1 MTDHDLT
8 STLTAVRDAVPVP
21 PIDELAFRARVRE
34 ARRRRTAVRA
44 VTAAAAVAAVGAGL
58 GLLAPWSGTGP
69 STDPAGPA
77 GVDRSADPAAVEPG
91 GPFAFL
97 QAGTVMTLGPSGRP
111 VDTGIEAEEVLGV
124 DADRIVVVGD
134 ESRVLVFA
142 VGADGELGPGRAV
155 VDEPVQRAV
164 LSKDHRRIAW
174 IDLDDTLHVAD
185 LDSPR
190 ADVSVPLLAAQT
202 RLVAV
207 DGDHWVEDEGDRLS
221 LRYPEQSFE
230 VVPVSDPDFAELAG
244 PVLAV
249 QGAEGVEVF
258 DATDGSPRVTGG
270 TGGAVGA
277 LAPDGSAYV
286 TGTTDA
292 DVDRGTPPGLE
303 LLDAED
309 GSVRTVGGPG
319 LDAGLD
325 WVLDLSWTGP
335 TFWALV
341 TRDGG
346 EALLECSAETAT
358 CEERVASEGGLALPT
373 S

>member
-1 MTDHDLT
+1 MTSHDLAQ
-8 STLTAVRDAVPVP
+8 TLAAVHDAVPVP
-21 PIDELAFRARVRE
+21 PIDDLAFRTRVRE

-44 VTAAAAVAAVGAGL
+44 VTAVATVAAVGAGV
-58 GLLAPWSGTGP
+58 GLLAPWPGSGP

-77 GVDRSADPAAVEPG
+77 GVDRSADPAAVPAEA
-91 GPFAFL
+91 FAYVL
-97 QAGTVMTLGPSGRP
+97 DGSVVTLGASGET

-124 DADRIVVVGD
+124 DADQVVAVAD
-134 ESRVLVFA
+134 ESRVLVFPF
-142 VGADGELGPGRAV
+142 GADGELGPGRPV

-174 IDLDDTLHVAD
+174 VGLDDTLHVAD
-185 LDSPR
+185 LGSPR
-190 ADVSVPLLAAQT
+190 ADVSVPLLAEQT
-202 RLVAV
+202 RLIAV

-230 VVPVSDPDFAELAG
+230 VLPQSDPDSAELAG

-249 QGAEGVEVF
+249 QGAQGVELF

-270 TGGAVGA
+270 TGGTVGA
-277 LAPDGSAYV
+277 LAPDGSTYV

-292 DVDRGTPPGLE
+292 DVDRGTAPGLE

-309 GSVRTVGGPG
+309 GSVRTVQGP
-319 LDAGLD
+319 DFAF
-325 WVLDLSWTGP
+325 VLDVSWTGS

-341 TRDGG
+341 SRDAG
-346 EALLECSAETAT
+346 EALLECSAQSAT
-358 CEERVASEGGLALPT
+358 CEARVTVTPGALTLP
-373 S
+373 SS

>member
-1 MTDHDLT
+1 MPT
-8 STLTAVRDAVPVP
+8 
-21 PIDELAFRARVRE
+21 
-34 ARRRRTAVRA
+34 
-44 VTAAAAVAAVGAGL
+44 
-58 GLLAPWSGTGP
+58 
-69 STDPAGPA
+69 
-77 GVDRSADPAAVEPG
+77 G
-91 GPFAFL
+91 GPFAYL
-97 QAGTVMTLGPSGRP
+97 RAGTVMTLGASGEP

-124 DADRIVVVGD
+124 DADQVVVVGD

-142 VGADGELGPGRAV
+142 FEADGGLGPGRAV
-155 VDEPVQRAV
+155 VDEPVQRAA

-185 LDSPR
+185 LGSPR
-190 ADVSVPLLAAQT
+190 ADVSVPLLAEQT

-221 LRYPEQSFE
+221 LRYPDQSFE
-230 VVPVSDPDFAELAG
+230 VVPVSDPDSAELAG
-244 PVLAV
+244 TVLAV
-249 QGAEGVEVF
+249 QGARGRRDLRRHRRV
-258 DATDGSPRVTGG
+258 ARVTGG

-309 GSVRTVGGPG
+309 GSVRAVGGPG

-325 WVLDLSWTGP
+325 WVLDVSWTGP

-341 TRDGG
+341 TRDAG

-358 CEERVASEGGLALPT
+358 CEERVAGAGGLALPT